1 MPLEESL
8 NSASE
13 QIIKQDE
20 TYTHERHGPVKVT
33 GIWQGVHSVDQARNT
48 TEEST
53 IVIRY
58 TLLESSNHRTAPDLA
73 DTLAEFLDAIDTQ
86 SY

>member
-1 MPLEESL
+1 MSAEESL

-33 GIWQGVHSVDQARNT
+33 GIWQGVRSVDQARDT
-48 TEEST
+48 TEENM
-53 IVIRY
+53 IVLRY
-58 TLLESSNHRTAPDLA
+58 TPLESSNHRTSLDCV
-73 DTLAEFLDAIDTQ
+73 DTLDEFLDAIDT
-86 SY
+86 